1 MCIGLTVV
9 FRDRV
14 NSQTP
19 LAREMA
25 QSTYAAYMLHV
36 FVAVPFQSLAL
47 GLAVLPLFKFF
58 LVSLVTVPVSFLL
71 ANLIRRPLRL

>member
-1 MCIGLTVV
+1 V

-36 FVAVPFQSLAL
+36 FVAVFFQSLAL
-47 GLAVLPLFKFF
+47 GLTALPLFKFF

-71 ANLIRRPLRL
+71 ASLIRRPLRL